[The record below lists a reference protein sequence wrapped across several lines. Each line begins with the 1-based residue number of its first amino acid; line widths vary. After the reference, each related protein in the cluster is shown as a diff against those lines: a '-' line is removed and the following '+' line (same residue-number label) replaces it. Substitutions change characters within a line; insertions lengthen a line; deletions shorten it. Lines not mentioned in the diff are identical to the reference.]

1 MKLILSLPALA
12 IMIVGCKTGPQ
23 PSSIPPATAGTAAPV
38 TDLVLSAE
46 AGVEVARPA
55 GAPDL
60 ITVANTM
67 GFATRL
73 NPFALLT
80 RESNFNREQVA
91 ERIISEAGGWTVAF
105 EEPDELPVGEEVRRE
120 PAPLWRVSGILIGDT
135 VSALLDTGAAT
146 YDLRPGMRVP
156 GTPWTVF
163 SIDEERVVLRR
174 EGNVLPREV
183 SVPLGGPLTGSG
195 LPAAGGGQ
203 QGGGFGPGGPPPDG
217 FGPPGDDAGDFD
229 PSGGGRGR

>member
-1 MKLILSLPALA
+1 MNLKLSIGLSALA
-12 IMIVGCKTGPQ
+12 MIMVGCQTGNKA
-23 PSSIPPATAGTAAPV
+23 SSITPATAGTAAPV

-46 AGVEVARPA
+46 AGIEVARPE

-73 NPFALLT
+73 NPFALLA
-80 RESNFNREQVA
+80 RESSFNREQVA
-91 ERIISEAGGWTVAF
+91 ERIISDAGGWTIAF
-105 EEPDELPVGEEVRRE
+105 EEPDELPIGEEVRRE

-195 LPAAGGGQ
+195 LPAQGGQ
-203 QGGGFGPGGPPPDG
+203 PPAGGGFGPGGN
-217 FGPPGDDAGDFD
+217 PGDNGDFD
-229 PSGGGRGR
+229 PRDGGLDK